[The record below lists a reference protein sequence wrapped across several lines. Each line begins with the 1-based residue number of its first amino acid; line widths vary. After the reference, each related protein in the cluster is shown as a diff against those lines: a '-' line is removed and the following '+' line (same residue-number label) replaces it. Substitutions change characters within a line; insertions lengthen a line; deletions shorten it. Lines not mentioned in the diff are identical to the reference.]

1 MSAAIGF
8 LGFGEVGYFMSKGLR
23 DEGLGPVCAFDAACS
38 GKGTVAENIASRADE
53 CGVTLCPALDELV
66 GSVNV
71 VISAVPA
78 KHAYDAALEVLERDG
93 DIILYVDV
101 STAKPAVKKRLEELF
116 LAKGILYADSA
127 IMGPL
132 PNYLHKVPILASGN
146 GAAKWRE
153 LMTPWGMRIDTI
165 EGEAGTATAIK
176 LVRSVFM
183 KGLEALLVESFLF
196 ARKSGT
202 EDIVL
207 KSLSETLD
215 EHPFAHTANRM
226 IGADLVHAE
235 RRAFEVG
242 ESVELMEESGIE
254 PIMARAVIKRLRKS
268 ASLGTRDELGG
279 VPPKTLSE
287 TYSIWLQKG
296 HS

>member
-1 MSAAIGF
+1 MPAAIGF
-8 LGFGEVGYFMSKGLR
+8 LGFGEVGYFMSKGFG
-23 DEGLGPVCAFDAACS
+23 DEGLGPVYAFDAAGS
-38 GKGTVAENIASRADE
+38 DKGAVAGEIAARAGE
-53 CGVTLCPALDELV
+53 CGVVLCAAPGELV
-66 GSVNV
+66 NNVDV

-78 KHAYDAALEVLERDG
+78 KHAYDAASEVLKHDG
-93 DIILYVDV
+93 DINLYVDV
-101 STAKPAVKKRLEELF
+101 STAKPTVKKHLEKLF

-132 PNYLHKVPILASGN
+132 PNHLHKVPILASGN
-146 GAAKWRE
+146 GADKWRE
-153 LMTPWGMRIDTI
+153 LMTPWGMRIDAI

-196 ARKSGT
+196 ARKSGV

-215 EHPFAHTANRM
+215 EYTFAHTANRM
-226 IGADLVHAE
+226 MGADLVHAG

-242 ESVELMEESGIE
+242 ESVELMEEAGIE
-254 PIMARAVIKRLRKS
+254 PIMAQAVIKRLRKS
-268 ASLGTRDELGG
+268 ASLGTRYELGG

-287 TYSIWLQKG
+287 TYSIWIQKG

>member
-1 MSAAIGF
+1 MPITIGF
-8 LGFGEVGYFMSKGLR
+8 LGFGEVGYFMSKGFR
-23 DEGLGPVCAFDAACS
+23 DEGLRPVYAFDAACS
-38 GKGTVAENIASRADE
+38 DKGTVSEKIASRADE
-53 CGVTLCPALDELV
+53 CEVTLYAALGELM
-66 GSVNV
+66 SCVNV

-78 KHAYDAALEVLERDG
+78 KHAYDAALEVLKSDRG
-93 DIILYVDV
+93 IILYVDV
-101 STAKPAVKKRLEELF
+101 STAKPAAKKRLEALF

-146 GAAKWRE
+146 GADKWRE

-215 EHPFAHTANRM
+215 EYPFAHTANRM
-226 IGADLVHAE
+226 IGADLIHAE

-242 ESVELMEESGIE
+242 ESVELMEEVGVE
-254 PIMARAVIKRLRKS
+254 PIMAQAVIKRLNKS
-268 ASLGTRDELGG
+268 ASLRTRDELGG